1 MNNFSVNKRTNSGFS
16 MTFENGY
23 TISVQWGGSTYSTN
37 HGIFPSEKNLIST
50 TAEVA
55 VMCKNKFVDNIISE
69 NPCGYR
75 TAEEVATLIYKVSL
89 LESSNGKKIDSRIEE
104 SEEKS

>member
-1 MNNFSVNKRTNSGFS
+1 MDNFFVNKRTNSGFS

-23 TISVQWGGSTYSTN
+23 TISVQWGGCTNSTN
-37 HGIFPSEKNLIST
+37 YGIFPDEKNLTSK

-55 VMCKNKFVDNIISE
+55 VLLDGKFVDDIISE

-89 LESSNGKKIDSRIEE
+89 LESSNGKKIDSRIKE

>member
-37 HGIFPSEKNLIST
+37 HGIFNFGCSFSYLNSILHPSLK
-50 TAEVA
+50 
-55 VMCKNKFVDNIISE
+55 DN
-69 NPCGYR
+69 
-75 TAEEVATLIYKVSL
+75 
-89 LESSNGKKIDSRIEE
+89 
-104 SEEKS
+104 

>member
-1 MNNFSVNKRTNSGFS
+1 MNNFSVNSRTNSGFS

-37 HGIFPSEKNLIST
+37 KDICPIETNLISS

-55 VMCKNKFVDNIISE
+55 VMFGGKFVDGIISQ
-69 NPCGYR
+69 NPYGYR
-75 TAEEVATLIYKVSL
+75 SAEEVATLIYKVSL
-89 LESSNGKKIDSRIEE
+89 LESRNGKKAEDRIEE
-104 SEEKS
+104 S

>member
-1 MNNFSVNKRTNSGFS
+1 MNNFIVNDRTNSGFS

-23 TISVQWGGSTYSTN
+23 TISVQWGGCTNSTN
-37 HGIFPSEKNLIST
+37 YGIFPDEKNLTSK

-55 VMCKNKFVDNIISE
+55 VLFDGEFVDDIISQ

-75 TAEEVATLIYKVSL
+75 TSEEVATLIYKVSL
-89 LESSNGKKIDSRIEE
+89 LECSNGKKIDCRIEE
-104 SEEKS
+104 SKEKS